1 MTDEVKTMARTTN
14 SEKLIKMERDIEYI
28 KLSIDELKENL
39 KDFQH
44 QFEKSREKTDK
55 ELAKKVDRNE
65 LWKIIS
71 ITVGIASLFSTVLIK
86 LALL

>member
-71 ITVGIASLFSTVLIK
+71 ITVSIASLFSTVLIK

>member
-1 MTDEVKTMARTTN
+1 
-14 SEKLIKMERDIEYI
+14 MERDIEYI
-28 KLSIDELKENL
+28 KISIDELKENL

>member
-1 MTDEVKTMARTTN
+1 
-14 SEKLIKMERDIEYI
+14 MERDIEYI
-28 KLSIDELKENL
+28 KISIDELKENL

-44 QFEKSREKTDK
+44 QFEKSREKTDR